1 METLT
6 STQVCRAAGITYRNL
21 DYWTR
26 AGFAKPLVDA
36 RGCGSQR
43 RWGADEV
50 EILTRMATWRDAG
63 CSLAM
68 AREMAERGARIVYD
82 DAPILATAAA

>member
-1 METLT
+1 MDVDDLLT
-6 STQVCRAAGITYRNL
+6 STQVCAAAGLTYRNL

-26 AGFAKPLVDA
+26 QGYAHPHVAA
-36 RGCGSQR
+36 RGTGTQR
-43 RWGADEV
+43 RWSRQEA
-50 EILTRMATWRDAG
+50 EILARMATWRDAG

-82 DAPILATAAA
+82 VAA